1 MKREFEKKL
10 LNMISRDMR
19 EILKDK
25 NSITKNYYN
34 CYNFLNDIINTI
46 GDSVS
51 ECLLTEL
58 CIQKQYYKYRY
69 LINKGLI

>member
-10 LNMISRDMR
+10 LIMISRDIR

-25 NSITKNYYN
+25 NSITKNYYI
-34 CYNFLNDIINTI
+34 CYNYLNDIINTLA
-46 GDSVS
+46 DSAS